1 MAREGW
7 DDRRSGAGDFRTE
20 PRSSPGSMVVLTVSA
35 VLLVTAAAT
44 AIFGG
49 GGFDD
54 ATPHGR
60 LLGTLG
66 RVAEAQQEYHRE
78 TGTFAAWERTLSV
91 EVAGAV
97 QFRLIRATAE
107 SWEAMVEDDDVGLS
121 CVQKGRW
128 DGERQV
134 VEQAVCYR

>member
-1 MAREGW
+1 MARSGRG
-7 DDRRSGAGDFRTE
+7 DRRSGTGDFRTQ

-44 AIFGG
+44 AILGR
-49 GGFDD
+49 GFSD

-66 RVAEAQQEYHRE
+66 QVAEAQERYHRE
-78 TGTFAAWERTLSV
+78 TGTFAAWERTLSIEIPGDV
-91 EVAGAV
+91 R
-97 QFRLIRATAE
+97 FRLVHATDW

-128 DGERQV
+128 AGERLV
-134 VEQAVCYR
+134 VEPPVCYR